1 MSLLPY
7 PDRVRRARRSLDRA
21 QIVQAALDLLDE
33 IGLDG
38 LTMRNVAERL
48 GVRATALYR
57 HVRDKD
63 ELLVLL
69 ADQISGEVEP
79 IGQEPP
85 WQERLTEFAWRVRR
99 GLLVHRDAARLL
111 AAVAPAGLRR
121 MDHIEAMLRLLI
133 AAGFS
138 PLVAV
143 RAAYHFNNLV
153 TEFAADEARLA
164 SSAAAA
170 GASPADL
177 LAEGRRQLRALPADR
192 YPTLVEH
199 ADLLAEDDVDGRFRL
214 GVELLVRGL
223 ELIRPG

>member
-1 MSLLPY
+1 
-7 PDRVRRARRSLDRA
+7 
-21 QIVQAALDLLDE
+21 
-33 IGLDG
+33 
-38 LTMRNVAERL
+38 MRNVAERL

-69 ADQISGEVEP
+69 ADEISGEVEP

-133 AAGFS
+133 AAGF
-138 PLVAV
+138 PPVAAV
-143 RAAYHFNNLV
+143 RAAYHFN
-153 TEFAADEARLA
+153 
-164 SSAAAA
+164 
-170 GASPADL
+170 DL

-214 GVELLVRGL
+214 GLELFVRGL
-223 ELIRPG
+223 ERVRPG